1 MRLKLRLAFVCDV
14 LLERFVK
21 KKTQTYRKNGVG
33 LFLLFLRESSFL
45 T

>member
-21 KKTQTYRKNGVG
+21 KTQTYRKNGVG
-33 LFLLFLRESSFL
+33 LFLLF
-45 T
+45 